1 MPQALVGGGGGW
13 GQGGILAG
21 IPCAGRLAGAG
32 GNRGWHLLVEH
43 PSPAGYDDPGLL
55 APWAARHLPRG
66 MVIRFDPRKRLSTL
80 EQRGLDFLDAESVF
94 AGPTIE
100 VPERRRDYGEVRT
113 ICFGVL
119 RGRAVIVVYT
129 ERNGIRH
136 IISMRKA
143 NEREQRR
150 FLPHLC

>member
-1 MPQALVGGGGGW
+1 M
-13 GQGGILAG
+13 
-21 IPCAGRLAGAG
+21 
-32 GNRGWHLLVEH
+32 
-43 PSPAGYDDPGLL
+43 
-55 APWAARHLPRG
+55 
-66 MVIRFDPRKRLSTL
+66 IRFDPAKRLRTL

-94 AGPTIE
+94 AGPTID
-100 VPERRRDYGEVRT
+100 VPDRRRVYGEVR
-113 ICFGVL
+113 IVCVGWL

-150 FLPHLC
+150 FFPDLS

>member
-1 MPQALVGGGGGW
+1 
-13 GQGGILAG
+13 
-21 IPCAGRLAGAG
+21 
-32 GNRGWHLLVEH
+32 
-43 PSPAGYDDPGLL
+43 
-55 APWAARHLPRG
+55 
-66 MVIRFDPRKRLSTL
+66 MVIRFVPRKRLSTL

-94 AGPTIE
+94 ASPTIE
-100 VPERRRDYGEVRT
+100 IPDRRRDYGEVRT
-113 ICFGVL
+113 ICFRAL

-143 NEREQRR
+143 YEREQRR

>member
-1 MPQALVGGGGGW
+1 M
-13 GQGGILAG
+13 
-21 IPCAGRLAGAG
+21 
-32 GNRGWHLLVEH
+32 
-43 PSPAGYDDPGLL
+43 
-55 APWAARHLPRG
+55 
-66 MVIRFDPRKRLSTL
+66 IRFDPAKRLRTL

-94 AGPTIE
+94 GGPTIE
-100 VPERRRDYGEVRT
+100 VADRRRDYGEDRIV
-113 ICFGVL
+113 CFGWL

-150 FLPHLC
+150 FFPDLY

>member
-1 MPQALVGGGGGW
+1 
-13 GQGGILAG
+13 
-21 IPCAGRLAGAG
+21 
-32 GNRGWHLLVEH
+32 
-43 PSPAGYDDPGLL
+43 
-55 APWAARHLPRG
+55 
-66 MVIRFDPRKRLSTL
+66 VIRFDPAKRLRTL
-80 EQRGLDFLDAESVF
+80 KQRGLDFLDAETVF

-100 VPERRRDYGEVRT
+100 FPDRRRNYGEVR
-113 ICFGVL
+113 IVCAGWL

-150 FLPHLC
+150 FFPDLS

>member
-1 MPQALVGGGGGW
+1 M
-13 GQGGILAG
+13 I
-21 IPCAGRLAGAG
+21 
-32 GNRGWHLLVEH
+32 
-43 PSPAGYDDPGLL
+43 S
-55 APWAARHLPRG
+55 
-66 MVIRFDPRKRLSTL
+66 FDPAKRLRTL
-80 EQRGLDFLDAESVF
+80 EQRGLDFLDAEDVF

-100 VPERRRDYGEVRT
+100 FPDQRRDYGEVRNV
-113 ICFGVL
+113 CLGLL

-150 FLPHLC
+150 FLPHLY

>member
-1 MPQALVGGGGGW
+1 
-13 GQGGILAG
+13 
-21 IPCAGRLAGAG
+21 
-32 GNRGWHLLVEH
+32 
-43 PSPAGYDDPGLL
+43 
-55 APWAARHLPRG
+55 

-94 AGPTIE
+94 ASPTIE
-100 VPERRRDYGEVRT
+100 IPDRRRDYGEVRT
-113 ICFGVL
+113 ICFRAL
-119 RGRAVIVVYT
+119 RGRALIVVYT

-143 NEREQRR
+143 NERELRR

>member
-1 MPQALVGGGGGW
+1 M
-13 GQGGILAG
+13 
-21 IPCAGRLAGAG
+21 
-32 GNRGWHLLVEH
+32 LVEH
-43 PSPAGYDDPGLL
+43 PFPAGYDDPGVL

-100 VPERRRDYGEVRT
+100 VPDRRRDYGEVRT